1 MFYAKPR
8 DEYLMS
14 DCSALNVFQMYVA
27 NNLRAGFWL
36 RRTTWENTCAQ
47 VTSVGEF
54 KGSPPYYGN
63 PTVLAD
69 KYELRTGALKE
80 QGVKIP
86 APGTYK
92 TWRQIDPPSWV
103 NHAGRAAVDGN

>member
-1 MFYAKPR
+1 
-8 DEYLMS
+8 MS
-14 DCSALNVFQMYVA
+14 DCSALNVFQMYAA

-54 KGSPPYYGN
+54 KGPPPYYGN

-69 KYELRTGALKE
+69 IYELRTGALKE

-86 APGTYK
+86 APGTFK
-92 TWRQIDPPSWV
+92 TWRLIDPPSWV

>member
-69 KYELRTGALKE
+69 IYELRTGALKE

-103 NHAGRAAVDGN
+103 NHARRAAVDGN